1 MTAAQDAKAAGETKV
16 LLRAVGRAILESIVG
31 VLTLPIRV
39 CRARSAYDN
48 EIHSEDTEFNRT
60 IINSCPALKSFKPAP
75 WAPRGHSQTI
85 WGAFVTTQ
93 DNYVYE
99 REMVIMVD
107 RVKVAL
113 DWCHPKGSAPVSE
126 DAPIVLCLHGIACS
140 SEGKSLK
147 LMMEACIHRNWRGVV
162 YNRRGHAGTSLLPDE
177 FSEDDD
183 VCKPFPMHADIDDME
198 AVIAYISA
206 KFPRARIV
214 CVGFSLGSNLLVR
227 YLGHT
232 KNQCKLLAGVS
243 VANGFDLVAGTKRL
257 AEEGE
262 WDAIITMKMKRM
274 LVHHSPDLMKAKKI
288 EETHITQIVK
298 SRSFREFDKIVM
310 GQLYGY
316 KDVDEYYRENSCL
329 HLLQDIA
336 VPLLC
341 LGDHDDPLLSQD
353 LLRASLD
360 AGKLNR
366 HIITALTRNGG
377 HLGWIEGWKG
387 KPWMSGAVSEYIHA
401 VLENSERPQGAAAG
415 PPLKVVDPLPVVVS
429 LELTES
435 DPPKVVLNLKASPGM
450 AESTE
455 RTAPCLQPDISALK
469 DAATLEAQI
478 NQM

>member
-1 MTAAQDAKAAGETKV
+1 MSTIGRTAVCTCCRSGWHWNQLHAPLVSVSQQFETAVLSAA
-16 LLRAVGRAILESIVG
+16 LSIAIL
-31 VLTLPIRV
+31 RV
-39 CRARSAYDN
+39 
-48 EIHSEDTEFNRT
+48 
-60 IINSCPALKSFKPAP
+60 
-75 WAPRGHSQTI
+75 
-85 WGAFVTTQ
+85 
-93 DNYVYE
+93 
-99 REMVIMVD
+99 
-107 RVKVAL
+107 
-113 DWCHPKGSAPVSE
+113 
-126 DAPIVLCLHGIACS
+126 
-140 SEGKSLK
+140 
-147 LMMEACIHRNWRGVV
+147 
-162 YNRRGHAGTSLLPDE
+162 
-177 FSEDDD
+177 
-183 VCKPFPMHADIDDME
+183 
-198 AVIAYISA
+198 
-206 KFPRARIV
+206 
-214 CVGFSLGSNLLVR
+214 
-227 YLGHT
+227 
-232 KNQCKLLAGVS
+232 
-243 VANGFDLVAGTKRL
+243 
-257 AEEGE
+257 
-262 WDAIITMKMKRM
+262 
-274 LVHHSPDLMKAKKI
+274 
-288 EETHITQIVK
+288 
-298 SRSFREFDKIVM
+298 
-310 GQLYGY
+310 
-316 KDVDEYYRENSCL
+316 
-329 HLLQDIA
+329 LQDIA